1 MTDTTDTTDGSDDF
15 AAWLRALPVAGSGLP
30 DLDLDA
36 LPADPVTL
44 VRERVREAADA
55 GVPAPH
61 AMTLATSD
69 DRDEVSARTLI
80 LKDAVEDRLCFATSR
95 LSYKGRQLA
104 ANPRAALV
112 LCWPSRGDQLRA
124 WGPVVDLG
132 DEAAR
137 RDLAARSVYS
147 RATCLTGHQG
157 EELDDLETQRSAWAT
172 ALERVRAEPDLE
184 MPDWRAYAVVVEGAE
199 WWHTS
204 GHGQVRVAYQREGAG
219 WRRFLRWP

>member
-1 MTDTTDTTDGSDDF
+1 MTTTDTTDGSESF
-15 AAWLRALPVAGSGLP
+15 ATWLRALPVGDPELP
-30 DLDLDA
+30 DVDLDA
-36 LPADPVTL
+36 LPADPITL
-44 VRERVREAADA
+44 VREKVRQAADA
-55 GVPAPH
+55 GVAAPH

-69 DRDEVSARTLI
+69 GEGEVSARTLI

-95 LSYKGRQLA
+95 LSYKARQLA
-104 ANPRAALV
+104 ENPRAAVV

-124 WGPVVDLG
+124 WGAVVDLG

-147 RATCLTGHQG
+147 RATCLTGRQG
-157 EELDDLETQRSAWAT
+157 EELVDLDSQRAAWAA
-172 ALERVRAEPDLE
+172 ALQRVRAEPDLE

-204 GHGQVRVAYQREGAG
+204 GQGQVRVAYQREGAG
-219 WRRFLRWP
+219 WKCFLRWP